1 MFVLPQAPQSPP
13 QTHPSSLFSPQKKGQ
28 KFVPGGLAATV
39 REWVVEASQPLYQN
53 RHRREEEWDCRF
65 RVENVRIFDG
75 LGNGVQ
81 LVRTN
86 GGGVSGGRGKSWVLM
101 GQGKRCERDENLA
114 RGTPVGV
121 RRPIWEVRVE
131 EEDWSVAVEWSVI
144 GNAG

>member
-13 QTHPSSLFSPQKKGQ
+13 HTHPSSLFSPQKKGQ
-28 KFVPGGLAATV
+28 KFIPGGLAATV

-53 RHRREEEWDCRF
+53 RHRREDEWDCKF
-65 RVENVRIFDG
+65 RVEAVRKLEG

-86 GGGVSGGRGKSWVLM
+86 EGGGTGERGKSWVLM
-101 GQGKRCERDENLA
+101 GQGKRCENDEVLA
-114 RGTPVGV
+114 RGIAVGV
-121 RRPIWEVRVE
+121 RRPIWDVRFG
-131 EEDWSVAVEWSVI
+131 EEDLSVAVEWSVV